1 MKKGLILVICAAI
14 ALAYGGMVLAQANP
28 SGRQT
33 LSKPPMVNKRKVM
46 GILKSVDFSANT
58 IVVKHKNTSRTF
70 TVDPAAK
77 ILRGGKECR
86 LESLKLGSKVTIF
99 YKRGAKKPIAVEI
112 IAQPISPAA
121 KTSNRPADK
130 PDKE

>member
-14 ALAYGGMVLAQANP
+14 ALAYAGMVLAQTNP
-28 SGRQT
+28 LAQQT
-33 LSKPPMVNKRKVM
+33 LSKPPMVNKRKTM
-46 GILKSVDFSANT
+46 GILKSIDFAANT
-58 IVVKHKNTSRTF
+58 IVVKHENSSRMF
-70 TVDPAAK
+70 MIDPAAK
-77 ILRGGKECR
+77 ILMGGKECR

-99 YKRGAKKPIAVEI
+99 YKRGAKKRIAVEI